1 MNMSFQEILDTQTGD
16 TPNPDVSASI
26 SPQDF
31 VNLTP
36 EVQNTI
42 LYSIIRDLNTR
53 VRRVEKKMTYYDKLR
68 FIGFGGISVA
78 TGVGAL
84 IVWALQH
91 VPLTWSK

>member
-16 TPNPDVSASI
+16 APNPDVSASI

-53 VRRVEKKMTYYDKLR
+53 VRCVEKNDVLR
-68 FIGFGGISVA
+68 QITFYRFRRNFGCRRC
-78 TGVGAL
+78 
-84 IVWALQH
+84 
-91 VPLTWSK
+91 WSANCLGPSTCSSYLE